1 MCFNYKNKLLTVKLE
16 ICSSINYALN
26 ITMKMLIPLASLV
39 LIFNVS
45 AQPAIEFVVTA
56 AAGGPND
63 TVTRKLVEK
72 LEKDTSLKFVVLNKA
87 GAAHVIG
94 YNYVLHSD
102 KSILIMSTPDIINHD
117 VHPTLD
123 EVYNAGY
130 FSNTLFVSKK
140 SGIKSIRE
148 LADLSNTREIVFGHG
163 GIGTY
168 SHRAQQTV
176 CEKTLRCLDVAYKGG
191 SQGMLALMSGEIDA
205 YAITTYGTKQ
215 FFENDKLVP
224 IHNIVSSK
232 DKSWFKLFSKNIS
245 KADREIISNA
255 LKSQD
260 LKFYTD
266 MGFEK

>member
-1 MCFNYKNKLLTVKLE
+1 MKIITLLA
-16 ICSSINYALN
+16 IIIS
-26 ITMKMLIPLASLV
+26 
-39 LIFNVS
+39 FNVG
-45 AQPAIEFVVTA
+45 AQPAIEFVVSA
-56 AAGGPND
+56 APGGPND

-72 LEKDTSLKFVVLNKA
+72 LEKNTPLKFIVLNKA

-94 YNYVLHSD
+94 YNHVLNSD
-102 KSILIMSTPDIINHD
+102 KPTLIMSTPEITNHD
-117 VHPTLD
+117 VYPTLD

-130 FSNTLFVSKK
+130 FTNTLFVSKK
-140 SGIKSIRE
+140 TGIKSIRE
-148 LADLSNTREIVFGHG
+148 LVDLSNTREIVFGHG
-163 GIGTY
+163 GVGTY

-176 CEKTLRCLDVAYKGG
+176 CERTLRCLDVAYKGG

-215 FFENDKLVP
+215 FFENSMLVP
-224 IHNIVSSK
+224 IHNILSSK
-232 DKSWFKLFSKNIS
+232 DKSWFKLFSKNVS
-245 KADREIISNA
+245 LADRETISNV

>member
-1 MCFNYKNKLLTVKLE
+1 MKVLRLIIILLLT
-16 ICSSINYALN
+16 A
-26 ITMKMLIPLASLV
+26 
-39 LIFNVS
+39 NVY
-45 AQPAIEFVVTA
+45 AQPAIEFVVSA

-72 LEKDTSLKFVVLNKA
+72 LEKDTSLKFIVLNKA

-102 KSILIMSTPDIINHD
+102 KPTLIMSTPEIVNHE
-117 VHPTLD
+117 VYSKLD
-123 EVYNAGY
+123 EMHNAGY
-130 FSNTLFVSKK
+130 FTNTLFVSKK
-140 SGIKSIRE
+140 SNIQNFKQLTE
-148 LADLSNTREIVFGHG
+148 LSKTREIVFGHG
-163 GIGTY
+163 GVGTY
-168 SHRAQQTV
+168 SHRAQQTI

-205 YAITTYGTKQ
+205 YAITTYGTRQ

-224 IHNIVSSK
+224 IHDIVFSK
-232 DKSWFKLFSKNIS
+232 DNSWFKLFSKNIS
-245 KADREIISNA
+245 KTDQEIIATA

-266 MGFEK
+266 MGFKK

>member
-1 MCFNYKNKLLTVKLE
+1 MRIVSLLVGL
-16 ICSSINYALN
+16 
-26 ITMKMLIPLASLV
+26 MLAS
-39 LIFNVS
+39 NVG
-45 AQPAIEFVVTA
+45 AQPAIEFVVSA
-56 AAGGPND
+56 APGGPND

-72 LEKDTSLKFVVLNKA
+72 LEKYTSLKFVVLNKA

-102 KSILIMSTPDIINHD
+102 KPTLIMSTSEIIKHD
-117 VHPTLD
+117 VYPTLD

-130 FSNTLFVSKK
+130 FTNILFVSKK

-148 LADLSNTREIVFGHG
+148 LVDLSNTREIVFGHG
-163 GIGTY
+163 GAGTY
-168 SHRAQQTV
+168 SHQAMQSM

-215 FFENDKLVP
+215 FFENSMLVP
-224 IHNIVSSK
+224 IHNIKFSK
-232 DKSWFKLFSKNIS
+232 DKTWFKLFAKNIS
-245 KADREIISNA
+245 NSDQEIIAIA
-255 LKSQD
+255 LKSQHF
-260 LKFYTD
+260 KFYTD

>member
-1 MCFNYKNKLLTVKLE
+1 MKILSLIISLLLT
-16 ICSSINYALN
+16 
-26 ITMKMLIPLASLV
+26 ASA
-39 LIFNVS
+39 S
-45 AQPAIEFVVTA
+45 AQPAIEFVVSA

-72 LEKDTSLKFVVLNKA
+72 LEKDTSLKFIVLNKA

-102 KSILIMSTPDIINHD
+102 KPTLIMSTPEIVNHE
-117 VHPTLD
+117 VYSKLD
-123 EVYNAGY
+123 EMYNAGY

-148 LADLSNTREIVFGHG
+148 LAELSNTREIVFGHG
-163 GIGTY
+163 GVGTY
-168 SHRAQQTV
+168 SHRAQQTI

-205 YAITTYGTKQ
+205 YAITTYGTRQ

-224 IHNIVSSK
+224 IHDIVFSK
-232 DKSWFKLFSKNIS
+232 DNSWFKLFSKNIS
-245 KADREIISNA
+245 KTDQEIIATA

-266 MGFEK
+266 MGFKK

>member
-1 MCFNYKNKLLTVKLE
+1 MKVLRLIIILLLT
-16 ICSSINYALN
+16 A
-26 ITMKMLIPLASLV
+26 
-39 LIFNVS
+39 NVY
-45 AQPAIEFVVTA
+45 AQPAIEFVVSA

-72 LEKDTSLKFVVLNKA
+72 LEKDTSLKFIVLNKA

-102 KSILIMSTPDIINHD
+102 KPTLIMSTPEIVNHE
-117 VHPTLD
+117 VYSKLD
-123 EVYNAGY
+123 EMHNAGY

-148 LADLSNTREIVFGHG
+148 LAELSNTREIVFGHG
-163 GIGTY
+163 GVGTY
-168 SHRAQQTV
+168 SHRAQQTI

-205 YAITTYGTKQ
+205 YAITTYGTRQ

-224 IHNIVSSK
+224 IHDIVFSK
-232 DKSWFKLFSKNIS
+232 DNSWFKLFSKNIS
-245 KADREIISNA
+245 KTDQEIIATA

-266 MGFEK
+266 MGFKK

>member
-1 MCFNYKNKLLTVKLE
+1 
-16 ICSSINYALN
+16 
-26 ITMKMLIPLASLV
+26 MKIASLLV
-39 LIFNVS
+39 GVMLSFNVN
-45 AQPAIEFVVTA
+45 AQPAIEFVVSA
-56 AAGGPND
+56 APGGPND

-72 LEKDTSLKFVVLNKA
+72 LEKYTFLKFIVLNKA

-102 KSILIMSTPDIINHD
+102 KPTLIMSTPEIIKHD
-117 VHPTLD
+117 VYSTLD

-130 FSNTLFVSKK
+130 FTNTLFVSKK

-163 GIGTY
+163 GVGTY
-168 SHRAQQTV
+168 SHQAQQTV

-232 DKSWFKLFSKNIS
+232 EKSWFKLFSKNIS
-245 KADREIISNA
+245 KADKEIISNA